1 MILDVRHFCYERQ
14 AHMDKVQGTIFDI
27 QRFALHDGPGIRTTV
42 FLKGCP
48 LRCIWC
54 HNPESQ
60 DFNPQ
65 LSFDKTKCTDCFRC
79 VEVCPAGVHKTEG
92 GKHTVDHKKCRLHAR
107 CVEACPNGA
116 LKIIGRKQSVQEVM
130 DIVIRD
136 IDYYNNSNGGIT
148 ISGGEP
154 MSQFRF
160 TYELLKSAKEKGI
173 HTCLD
178 TSGYA
183 PRDLFEKILQYT
195 DLFLYDYKATDE
207 TEHRRLTGVSNR
219 LILDNLDFLS
229 RKGGRIILRCP
240 LVKGVNDTDEH
251 LRGIAAIGSKY
262 PDLAGIEIMA
272 YHNMG
277 HEKYERIGRT
287 PEMEVLPTTD
297 EETKQLWLEKLK
309 AYGCD
314 KAIIG

>member
-1 MILDVRHFCYERQ
+1 MPVEINCCERQ
-14 AHMDKVQGTIFDI
+14 AHMDRVQGTIFDI

-65 LSFDKTKCTDCFRC
+65 LSFDRAKCTDCFRC
-79 VEVCPAGVHKTEG
+79 VKACPAGAHKV
-92 GKHTVDHKKCRLHAR
+92 VDGRHVADHGRCCLSAK

-116 LKIIGRKQSVQEVM
+116 LKIIGRKQSVREVM
-130 DIVIRD
+130 DVVIRD
-136 IDYYNNSNGGIT
+136 IAYYNNSGGGMT

-160 TYELLKSAKEKGI
+160 TLELLKAAKEKGI

-183 PRDLFEKILQYT
+183 PGDLFERVLPYT
-195 DLFLYDYKATDE
+195 DLFLYDYKATDDK
-207 TEHRRLTGVSNR
+207 EHLRLTGVSNR
-219 LILDNLDFLS
+219 LILDNLDLLYRAGAS
-229 RKGGRIILRCP
+229 IILRCP
-240 LVKGVNDTDEH
+240 LVKGINDTDEH
-251 LRGIAAIGSKY
+251 FMGIAEIDRKY
-262 PDLAGIEIMA
+262 PGLAGIELMA

-277 HEKYERIGRT
+277 HEKYERIGRK
-287 PEMEVLPTTD
+287 PEMEMLPTTD
-297 EETKQLWLEKLK
+297 EATKESWLERLK
-309 AYGCD
+309 AFGCG